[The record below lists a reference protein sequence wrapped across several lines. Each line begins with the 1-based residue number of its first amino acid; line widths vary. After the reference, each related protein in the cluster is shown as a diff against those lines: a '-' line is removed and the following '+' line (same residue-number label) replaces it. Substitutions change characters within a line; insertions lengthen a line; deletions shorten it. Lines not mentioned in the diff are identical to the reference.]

1 MGKGTVAVVE
11 ETRQEKAVATLTAS
25 SAMATRQNADIMDKR
40 GKENIGKEDIRVPR
54 IAIAQKTSPEIVRG
68 EERFIEGVEFT
79 HLFNTLTREGYG
91 NGPLT
96 IVPIL
101 NRKRAMEFDDEQ
113 KIVDFDVPVDFKDGR
128 YVDDRLNFNEETD
141 EKPRAT
147 LFYEFVV
154 LVVRGDEAPELA
166 LLSLKTTQ
174 VRTAQD
180 FLTIIK
186 GRKGASWD
194 GQYKLSTT
202 RKKFPKGDAGVYKIL
217 PAGPTPDDI
226 AAYAEAMYEGLKDK
240 NIVTDADASADVQSD
255 DL

>member
-1 MGKGTVAVVE
+1 MAKAAV
-11 ETRQEKAVATLTAS
+11 QEAPTTAVATIAAS
-25 SAMATRQNADIMDKR
+25 GAMSTRQSADIADKR

-54 IAIAQKTSPEIVRG
+54 IAIAQKTSPEIMRG
-68 EERFIEGVEFT
+68 EERYIEGVEFT
-79 HLFNTLTREGYG
+79 HLFNTLTRESYG
-91 NGPLT
+91 NGPIT
-96 IVPIL
+96 IVPII

-113 KIVDFDVPVDFKDGR
+113 KIVDFDVPVEFKDGR
-128 YVDDRLNFNEETD
+128 YVDERLNFNEKTD
-141 EKPRAT
+141 EKPTAT

-154 LVVRGDEAPELA
+154 LVVKGDEAPELA

-186 GRKGASWD
+186 GRKGAAWD

-202 RKKFPKGDAGVYKIL
+202 KKKFPKGEAGVYKIL
-217 PAGPTPDDI
+217 PAGPTSDEV

-240 NIVTDADASADVQSD
+240 NIVSDVDAQADVQSD